1 MDTMASFA
9 SKQNPDSDITTFVV
23 AGASKVC
30 NNELCD
36 GLIYCKCV
44 FIYVPYSG
52 IFSLEQIFVLSAES
66 LLTKFST
73 HFRRHSE
80 VRSDSSGK
88 QQA

>member
-9 SKQNPDSDITTFVV
+9 SKQNPDSDITKFVV

-44 FIYVPYSG
+44 FTV
-52 IFSLEQIFVLSAES
+52 
-66 LLTKFST
+66 
-73 HFRRHSE
+73 
-80 VRSDSSGK
+80 
-88 QQA
+88 